1 MKDKYGIVL
10 QKGDCINVS
19 FDQFLDQNDIKVVFD
34 SITAAGDL
42 MYFPINTVG
51 LSLIK
56 YLIGEP
62 QTGMYRTMPFTINS
76 IQEHQLTILDPGHL
90 NSTDSKIYKEIIQ
103 RLV

>member
-51 LSLIK
+51 LS
-56 YLIGEP
+56 
-62 QTGMYRTMPFTINS
+62 
-76 IQEHQLTILDPGHL
+76 
-90 NSTDSKIYKEIIQ
+90 
-103 RLV
+103 